1 MLCHRFGILQK
12 AIPTK
17 ISIAKTTAMVYC
29 LCRLHNFCIDNDDAN
44 VPKARD
50 NDLLTFTV
58 ESGIQ
63 GGGGEDPL
71 NYDNN
76 YRPVELLDAGHH
88 QNDFDRHSVRS
99 KTYNG
104 VVLPRKRMLEVV
116 IEKDL
121 KRPTPI
127 RWKKRIQNKKDIKC
141 KKI

>member
-1 MLCHRFGILQK
+1 MLCHRFGILRK

-17 ISIAKTTAMVYC
+17 ISITKTTAMVYC
-29 LCRLHNFCIDNDDAN
+29 LCCLHNFCINTDNAN

-88 QNDFDRHSVRS
+88 QNDFNLHSVRS
-99 KTYNG
+99 KSYNG
-104 VVLPRKRMLEVV
+104 VVLPRERMLEVV

-127 RWKKRIQNKKDIKC
+127 QWK
-141 KKI
+141 